1 MTKRLFAVFALV
13 GLVFLAWGGVANALS
28 FHSGNNV
35 LVRQTEKIDHTVF
48 AGGNN
53 VDINAEVYGD
63 VFCAGQTVRISGTI
77 HGDVICAGQ
86 TVTITGKVDGD
97 VRLAGQNVVVSANV
111 GGNATIA
118 GQTFML
124 DSNASIDGDTTVG
137 SSTALFNGSVGRDLL
152 LGSQS
157 ANLNSVVGRDIKA
170 GVTDLELGKTAKV
183 KGNINYT
190 SDNQLVKQDGAEIG
204 GTVTQEKPK
213 KDTGAK
219 RISLFGFSVFWFLFL
234 IPSLLLVSIVLAFL
248 FPDFM
253 LATTERGL
261 HSFWKPL
268 LTGFLAFCAAPIVFV
283 LLMVS
288 MIGIPLGLIA
298 LLAWLVI
305 ISLSGPI
312 SGLYLGR
319 RLFASIKHPVLS
331 TIFGGLLLLVLY
343 YIPVVG
349 FFALL
354 WAGCFGSGMLLQQIF
369 QHTKNTKTKAAT
381 VKS

>member
-1 MTKRLFAVFALV
+1 MLV
-13 GLVFLAWGGVANALS
+13 AGLSFAWGGVARALS
-28 FHSGNNV
+28 IHSGDNV
-35 LVRQTEKIDHTVF
+35 VVRQTEKINHTVF

-53 VDINAEVYGD
+53 VDINAEIYGD
-63 VFCAGQTVRISGTI
+63 VFCAGQTVTVSGTV

-86 TVTITGKVDGD
+86 TVTVSGKVDGD
-97 VRLAGQNVVVSANV
+97 VRLAGQNVVVNANV

-124 DSNASIDGDTTVG
+124 DSNASIAGDTSVG
-137 SSTALFNGSVGRDLL
+137 SSTALFNGSIGRDLL

-157 ANLNSVVGRDIKA
+157 ANLNNIVGRDIKA

-183 KGNINYT
+183 KGNISYT
-190 SDNQLVKQDGAEIG
+190 SDNQLVKQDGAEIN

-248 FPDFM
+248 FPEFL
-253 LATTERGL
+253 LATTDRGL
-261 HSFWKPL
+261 KSFWKPL

-305 ISLSGPI
+305 ISLSGPV

-331 TIFGGLLLLVLY
+331 TVFGGLLLLVLY
-343 YIPVVG
+343 YIPVIG

-354 WAGCFGSGMLLQQIF
+354 WAGCFGSGMILQQVF
-369 QHTKNTKTKAAT
+369 HRTTNSKTKTAAA
-381 VKS
+381 KS